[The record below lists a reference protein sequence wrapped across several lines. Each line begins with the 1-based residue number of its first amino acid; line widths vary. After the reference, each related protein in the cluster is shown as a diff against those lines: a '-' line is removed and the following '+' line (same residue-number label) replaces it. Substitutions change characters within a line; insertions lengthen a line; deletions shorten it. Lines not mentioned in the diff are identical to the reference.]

1 MGELVSILG
10 GLIEL
15 VVIDAVK
22 AGSQAMLRVELAQ
35 RLSTNASSQIPM

>member
-1 MGELVSILG
+1 LG

-22 AGSQAMLRVELAQ
+22 AGSKANVTSGTSTTLADQ
-35 RLSTNASSQIPM
+35 CIIANFDVI